1 MLTGRENLAL
11 VATLRHVTDAAA
23 TADAML
29 QRFALTEAGDRP
41 ASTYSGGMRRRLDI
55 EYVEK
60 QPALEEIFL
69 ALTART
75 TGPTEEAA

>member
-55 EYVEK
+55 
-60 QPALEEIFL
+60 AMSLEEIFL